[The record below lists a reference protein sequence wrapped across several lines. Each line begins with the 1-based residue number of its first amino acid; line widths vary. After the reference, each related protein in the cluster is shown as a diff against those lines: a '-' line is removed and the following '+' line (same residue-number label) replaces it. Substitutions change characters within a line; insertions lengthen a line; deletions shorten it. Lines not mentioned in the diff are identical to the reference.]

1 MDNHYTFTKMM
12 GLRLSVVAIPIVF
25 GIVSVG
31 VYSASAA
38 AALSVLVIFLLYL
51 CFLTYSY
58 VSNRFHLSM
67 LQRRVAFAVFGFVML
82 TGFVFAIGA
91 YASNEH
97 QLSFAAGTI
106 AWSVPAI
113 VLALYVVTLYYFN
126 NHLIKLSLTHTLLHD
141 RFAFGTWYNRTDRSV
156 YCSNAVYPVLHFGQN
171 NQIEDTESAT
181 NATYMCLL
189 MIIIWGGFC
198 AINGEAAIE
207 VGALAMSG
215 GFVLMVYFTMF
226 SVLESKGDIA
236 ASLSILRLVT
246 LLSSLE
252 TRQDVVDTLD
262 KKDKTVTSLPPLY
275 RCLQQSHQKARGI
288 DVLDDV
294 GEIFPSTGL
303 RGMLSTLKTA
313 LSNAD
318 DEIKDQDQD
327 DSKQAG
333 DDDESKSDGAT
344 FASSSSYESRIQDYV
359 RSVRACH
366 LHN

>member
-1 MDNHYTFTKMM
+1 M
-12 GLRLSVVAIPIVF
+12 
-25 GIVSVG
+25 
-31 VYSASAA
+31 
-38 AALSVLVIFLLYL
+38 
-51 CFLTYSY
+51 
-58 VSNRFHLSM
+58 
-67 LQRRVAFAVFGFVML
+67 
-82 TGFVFAIGA
+82 
-91 YASNEH
+91 
-97 QLSFAAGTI
+97 
-106 AWSVPAI
+106 
-113 VLALYVVTLYYFN
+113 
-126 NHLIKLSLTHTLLHD
+126 
-141 RFAFGTWYNRTDRSV
+141 

-171 NQIEDTESAT
+171 NQIEDTENAT
-181 NATYMCLL
+181 SATYMCLL
-189 MIIIWGGFC
+189 MIIVWGGFC

-275 RCLQQSHQKARGI
+275 RCLLQSHQKARGI

-318 DEIKDQDQD
+318 EEEGDDKIKDKDQDD
-327 DSKQAG
+327 TKQAG
-333 DDDESKSDGAT
+333 DDDESKSDGSTT

>member
-38 AALSVLVIFLLYL
+38 AALSVLVIFVLYL

-58 VSNRFHLSM
+58 VSNRFHLSL

-82 TGFVFAIGA
+82 AGFVFAIGA

-106 AWSVPAI
+106 AWSVPAV
-113 VLALYVVTLYYFN
+113 VLALYVVTSIT
-126 NHLIKLSLTHTLLHD
+126 HIKLSLTHTIID
-141 RFAFGTWYNRTDRSV
+141 RFAFGTWYNRTDTSV

-171 NQIEDTESAT
+171 NQIEDTENAT
-181 NATYMCLL
+181 SATYMCLL
-189 MIIIWGGFC
+189 MIIVWGGFC

-215 GFVLMVYFTMF
+215 GFTLMVYFTMF

-275 RCLQQSHQKARGI
+275 RCLLQSHQKARGI

-313 LSNAD
+313 LSNGGDND
-318 DEIKDQDQD
+318 DKIDDKDQDEA
-327 DSKQAG
+327 KQAG
-333 DDDESKSDGAT
+333 DDDESKSDDI
-344 FASSSSYESRIQDYV
+344 SSSTYV
-359 RSVRACH
+359 VAS
-366 LHN
+366 

>member
-1 MDNHYTFTKMM
+1 M
-12 GLRLSVVAIPIVF
+12 
-25 GIVSVG
+25 
-31 VYSASAA
+31 
-38 AALSVLVIFLLYL
+38 
-51 CFLTYSY
+51 
-58 VSNRFHLSM
+58 
-67 LQRRVAFAVFGFVML
+67 
-82 TGFVFAIGA
+82 
-91 YASNEH
+91 
-97 QLSFAAGTI
+97 
-106 AWSVPAI
+106 
-113 VLALYVVTLYYFN
+113 
-126 NHLIKLSLTHTLLHD
+126 
-141 RFAFGTWYNRTDRSV
+141 

-359 RSVRACH
+359 RSALECWKSSFFFFFSFTLLGEDSLTRQSMVLSPLSPLFVFSSLSQQH
-366 LHN
+366 HENT